1 MRRLLLLS
9 FLFVS
14 WANVICSA
22 QQGPKRFLEWSIGD
36 ARDWATSM
44 SWERGAKTGVTL
56 ALIAPISLLDEH
68 ILERQR
74 TTETP
79 SGEFLELANYLG
91 GPEAKFV
98 AIGAFGISMLTPSRK
113 LQDATFTSLQSMI
126 YAYALG
132 SVSKRVLVGR
142 SRPYEGKGAFD
153 FELFSNRNSSFP
165 SGHATTAWALT
176 MPFII
181 YYPGVISFGLGV
193 LASGTAL
200 ARLKRQQHWVTDV
213 LAGSFLGG
221 ATGYWLAKKHL
232 GELPRFAENVQARV
246 GPTGFSV
253 TARF

>member
-1 MRRLLLLS
+1 MLRLLFLPL
-9 FLFVS
+9 LFVS
-14 WANVICSA
+14 WATSVCSA
-22 QQGPKRFLEWSIGD
+22 QDGPERFLEWTVGD

-44 SWERGAKTGVTL
+44 SWERGAKVGVTL

-74 TTETP
+74 TTETT
-79 SGEFLELANYLG
+79 SGEFLEFANYMG

-98 AIGAFGISMLTPSRK
+98 AMGAFGLSMLTPSRK
-113 LQDATFTSLQSMI
+113 LQDATFTSLQSMV

-142 SRPYEGKGAFD
+142 SRPYEDKGAFD
-153 FELFSNRNSSFP
+153 FELLSNRNTSFP

-176 MPFII
+176 MPYIV
-181 YYPGVISFGLGV
+181 YYPGPVTFGLGV
-193 LASGTAL
+193 LATGTAL

-221 ATGYWLAKKHL
+221 ATGYWLSKKHL
-232 GELPRFAENVQARV
+232 GELPRFAENIETRV
-246 GPTGFSV
+246 APTGFSV
-253 TARF
+253 VARF